1 VFDAFG
7 DGFGQ
12 QGTAT
17 SFMVTRVRV
26 GNVMLFTA

>member
-1 VFDAFG
+1 MKRETLALE
-7 DGFGQ
+7 
-12 QGTAT
+12 TPARSAT